1 MADIEAKIKGLNKNE
16 KTQYLKTLTAEDI
29 LRYNRYRNNERQKK
43 YKENTEKKALANERS
58 RLIMFKNREDD
69 PEKYKALNRKH
80 NKDYNDRQNKA
91 FNEMKAKQ
99 ILRDAIKANK
109 ARAEMNKL
117 KEEKV
122 LRIKKNDER
131 EIGAKQTLTNV
142 IKAKKARAE
151 LRENTVKK
159 AEETVKVLDKKQ
171 MEIKKLINEAKANT
185 NAVKKIDIKRFK
197 GTNDEREAKGGN
209 IKPTR
214 GRPRKGK

>member
-1 MADIEAKIKGLNKNE
+1 
-16 KTQYLKTLTAEDI
+16 
-29 LRYNRYRNNERQKK
+29 
-43 YKENTEKKALANERS
+43 
-58 RLIMFKNREDD
+58 MFKNREDD

-80 NKDYNDRQNKA
+80 NKYYNDRQNKA

-122 LRIKKNDER
+122 LRIKKNNER

-151 LRENTVKK
+151 LRENAVKK

-185 NAVKKIDIKRFK
+185 NAVKKIDIKM
-197 GTNDEREAKGGN
+197 NDEAKGGN